1 MPFPI
6 KPPTAALISFAAA
19 SKTLVFRLNFQPY
32 FKFTIIG
39 KRGVRHFLSCI
50 VRTLSA
56 GRKMQR
62 SHSLRTDA
70 TLRLRPSFSL
80 YPRGRATGAQE
91 NLPMRKI
98 CRYIKRISSFLWS
111 FPAAFN
117 RLKPFYSY
125 FFLVEIGKFENIF
138 KFYRRQIKS
147 CPSRFPVQIYFQ
159 SSRISS
165 AKRTWTH

>member
-1 MPFPI
+1 MKISAERLSPPI
-6 KPPTAALISFAAA
+6 KPPSAVALTPFAALP
-19 SKTLVFRLNFQPY
+19 KTLVFRLNFQPY

-62 SHSLRTDA
+62 SHPLRTDA

-80 YPRGRATGAQE
+80 YPRGRATGAE
-91 NLPMRKI
+91 EDLPIHKKDLFLFMI
-98 CRYIKRISSFLWS
+98 VSCRIQQAKTFL
-111 FPAAFN
+111 F
-117 RLKPFYSY
+117 L

-165 AKRTWTH
+165 AKRT